1 MVISEIK
8 PGKTTADA
16 AKHFP
21 PATKWGYK
29 SEVEIL
35 ASEIGH
41 GIGLGTNTGYDI
53 PIINRLWSFDHPQ
66 VFEEGMTLAVESR
79 EGETRVG
86 GASLENMLV
95 VTKNGAEIMD
105 YFPRDE
111 ILDGAAMNVRRR
123 SRFSRITLPPARWR
137 TTASISKDHAEAGVV
152 CFCTDYRDCHITSL
166 PRF

>member
-1 MVISEIK
+1 MPIVAYVGRKPIAKEQDWYKEVHDRIDSVISEIK

-41 GIGLGTNTGYDI
+41 GIGLGTSTGYDM
-53 PIINRLWSFDHPQ
+53 PIINRLWSLDHPQ

-86 GASLENMLV
+86 GARLENMLV

-111 ILDGAAMNVRRR
+111 ILVA
-123 SRFSRITLPPARWR
+123 
-137 TTASISKDHAEAGVV
+137 
-152 CFCTDYRDCHITSL
+152 
-166 PRF
+166 PR